1 MKASCRSR
9 HLLQAPQCAP
19 PTGFMHDRVS
29 AMGAPLTV
37 LVDAATYVYSA
48 VTLSRIEVSEPRPR
62 GGATARDLVL
72 EIRDGA
78 FFFRSFYKMTQ
89 FDDQTLL
96 TMYVCCDENRNWK
109 TSVNRML
116 STTKLVF
123 LSSKMEH
130 LALVHHD
137 SFIATDLKDCEE

>member
-1 MKASCRSR
+1 M
-9 HLLQAPQCAP
+9 
-19 PTGFMHDRVS
+19 
-29 AMGAPLTV
+29 
-37 LVDAATYVYSA
+37 
-48 VTLSRIEVSEPRPR
+48 I
-62 GGATARDLVL
+62 
-72 EIRDGA
+72 
-78 FFFRSFYKMTQ
+78 Q

-109 TSVNRML
+109 ISVNRML